1 MSARVS
7 RPPMLTG
14 LPATHRCIIIMNG
27 QLTGYDQSANEL
39 ASNLN
44 TVKYHFSLDNYDRL
58 LRMKRGG
65 ATAGCPSDWMGTGIK
80 FAVTFL
86 GSGRATTMT
95 GYGTD
100 HPLEE
105 GETAV
110 TSQFVIKLSAS
121 NQPGNVSAPIVLWCR
136 TEHELVVLIPTS
148 ERKFFR
154 VEMNTTT
161 GSAIIQKVCPARGPP
176 PHPHTT
182 PSPRY
187 PTTPSPHH
195 PITPSPRH
203 PVTP

>member
-7 RPPMLTG
+7 RPPML
-14 LPATHRCIIIMNG
+14 IIMNG

-39 ASNLN
+39 SSNLN
-44 TVKYHFSLDNYDRL
+44 TVKFHFSLDNYHQL
-58 LRMKRGG
+58 LRMKSSG

-110 TSQFVIKLSAS
+110 TSQFVIKLSAHRS
-121 NQPGNVSAPIVLWCR
+121 TCDPPLHHNNEWTTDRLRP
-136 TEHELVVLIPTS
+136 
-148 ERKFFR
+148 ERKR
-154 VEMNTTT
+154 ALLESQHGQVPLL
-161 GSAIIQKVCPARGPP
+161 A
-176 PHPHTT
+176 
-182 PSPRY
+182 
-187 PTTPSPHH
+187 
-195 PITPSPRH
+195 
-203 PVTP
+203 